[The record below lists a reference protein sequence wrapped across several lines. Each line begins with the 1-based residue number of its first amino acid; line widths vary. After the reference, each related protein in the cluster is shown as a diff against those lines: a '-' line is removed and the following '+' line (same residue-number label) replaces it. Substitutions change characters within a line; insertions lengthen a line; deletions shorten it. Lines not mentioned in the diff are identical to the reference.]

1 MIKRFL
7 APVIVLV
14 VGVGLAAL
22 IIASGPKLE
31 PQAPPSSAPLVRI
44 WEAASQS
51 VQLTSI
57 THGTVLPRTESDLI
71 PEISGRIISISKS
84 MVSGGFFK
92 KDDLLLVID
101 PLDYEL
107 AREQARA
114 SLASAGSELSNAK
127 RGHDRQLDLARKQS
141 TSQSKKDDALNR
153 LRFAQ
158 ASLREAKARLSRA
171 ERDLSR
177 TKITAPYDGRVRSE
191 RVDIGQFA
199 NRGTPMASLYATDIA
214 EVRLPIHDE
223 ELAHLELPLANQ
235 ITGQQRP
242 TVILSAPFAG
252 KKHTWRGAIV
262 RTEGE
267 IDPKTRMIT
276 VIAQVESPYETKN
289 DRPPLAVGLFVEAE
303 IIGHKIGNVFV
314 LPRSAIQ
321 ANRQVYVIGKDN
333 RLQFR
338 DVEIL
343 RTVGEEVYITGG
355 LNARETV
362 CLSTVSNAIEGM
374 LVRPAPA
381 VELQA
386 SK

>member
-14 VGVGLAAL
+14 AGVGLAAL

-71 PEISGRIISISKS
+71 PEVSGRIISISKS

-101 PLDYEL
+101 PLDYEV

-114 SLASAGSELSNAK
+114 GLASASSELSNAK
-127 RGHDRQLDLARKQS
+127 KGHDRQLDLALKQS

-177 TKITAPYDGRVRSE
+177 TKITAPYDGRIRSE
-191 RVDIGQFA
+191 RVDIGQFV
-199 NRGTPMASLYATDIA
+199 NRGTPMATLYATDIA

-242 TVILSAPFAG
+242 AVILRAQFAG
-252 KKHTWRGAIV
+252 KQHTWRGAIV

-276 VIAQVESPYETKN
+276 VIAQVESPYETEN

-303 IIGHKIGNVFV
+303 IIGHKISNVFV

-381 VELQA
+381 AEMQA

>member
-71 PEISGRIISISKS
+71 PEVSGRIISISKS

-92 KDDLLLVID
+92 KNDLLLVID
-101 PLDYEL
+101 PLDYEV

-114 SLASAGSELSNAK
+114 GLASAGSELSNAK
-127 RGHDRQLDLARKQS
+127 KGHDRQLDLALKQS

-177 TKITAPYDGRVRSE
+177 TKITAPYDGRIRSE
-191 RVDIGQFA
+191 RVDIGQFV
-199 NRGTPMASLYATDIA
+199 NRGTSMATLYATDIA

-223 ELAHLELPLANQ
+223 ELAHLALPLANQ
-235 ITGQQRP
+235 IIGQQRP
-242 TVILSAPFAG
+242 EVILRAQFAG
-252 KKHTWRGAIV
+252 QQHTWRGAIV

-276 VIAQVESPYETKN
+276 VVAQVESPYETEN
-289 DRPPLAVGLFVEAE
+289 DRPPLAVGLFVRAE

-343 RTVGEEVYITGG
+343 RTVGEEVYITEG

-374 LVRPAPA
+374 LVQPAPTD
-381 VELQA
+381 ELQA